1 MADTRFWQRSRHY
14 AILSR
19 ILWFLMADRKWL
31 STGEAAKLCSVTP
44 DAVQKWIRSR
54 RLAAQKTPGGHYRIA
69 LEDITPFATGAG
81 LRRWFPAP
89 PRQCTPQPLR
99 CWEYLSNTEEVRD
112 ECKACAVYRVR
123 SAWCFEVLGADC
135 GADRARAFC
144 ASQGGCS
151 ECAYYK
157 RVLGLQTSVLLI
169 TTDPALRASLE
180 SETHDSLAVHF
191 ARDGYEASSLV
202 VTARPSFVV
211 VDSRAH
217 DMPVACLLDHLLNDS
232 RAPWLRVILYGEV
245 VPRLQYHASR
255 VFAIVKAPL
264 HLCDIAALIASVPVE
279 HRQVAP
285 DNRTDP
291 ENQ

>member
-1 MADTRFWQRSRHY
+1 MT
-14 AILSR
+14 
-19 ILWFLMADRKWL
+19 DRKWL
-31 STGEAAKLCSVTP
+31 STGEAARLCSVTP
-44 DAVQKWIRSR
+44 DAVQKWIQSR

-81 LRRWFPAP
+81 LRRWYPAP

-112 ECKACAVYRVR
+112 ECRACAVYRVR
-123 SAWCFEVLGADC
+123 AAWCFEVLGADC

-144 ASQGGCS
+144 GSQGGCS

-169 TTDPALRASLE
+169 TADPALRASLE
-180 SETHDSLAVHF
+180 SEKHDSLAVHF

-211 VDSRAH
+211 VDTRTPGMS
-217 DMPVACLLDHLLNDS
+217 VEGLLEHLLKDS
-232 RAPWLRVILYGEV
+232 RAPRLRVILYGES
-245 VPRLQYHASR
+245 VPRLRDHASR
-255 VFAIVKAPL
+255 VLAIVEAPL
-264 HLCDIAALIASVPVE
+264 HLRDIAALIASVPVE
-279 HRQVAP
+279 HKQATP
-285 DNRTDP
+285 
-291 ENQ
+291 